1 MREILPDIARWRE
14 RGERVALATVVRAYG
29 SAPRKAGSKM
39 AVSESGEMSGSV
51 SGGCV
56 EADVVLHSRQI
67 LESGAPRLIEYGIS
81 DEFALDVGLA
91 CGGSIE
97 VFVEPLKPSPLHAAL
112 EACIAEE
119 TGAVLLTIIGGR
131 GTLAAKLLVR
141 EDGSTQGSLGAP
153 ALDAAAIGEALLHLR
168 RGESGVIRCPAGS
181 GDEAEVFVDAYPP
194 PPTLLI
200 FGGNH
205 VAVELTRLAKALS
218 FRVEVVDARGRF
230 ATRERFP
237 DADSITVAWAD
248 DYLGARGLRP
258 NTYVAVLTH
267 DPKLDDPALVGALR
281 AGARYVGAIGSR
293 STHAGRLERLE
304 RQGLTREQLAHIHSP
319 IGLDLGA
326 RDPAEIALSVLAEIV
341 AVKNNAGI
349 AAPTAERQ
357 PQPLV

>member
-1 MREILPDIARWRE
+1 MKELLPDIVRWRE
-14 RGERVALATVVRAYG
+14 RGEWVALATVVAAYG
-29 SAPRKAGSKM
+29 SAPRKPGSKM

-56 EADVVLHSRQI
+56 EADVVLHSRRV

-91 CGGSIE
+91 CGGRIE
-97 VFVEPLKPSPLHAAL
+97 VFVEPLEPSPLHATL
-112 EACIAEE
+112 EACIAGEV
-119 TGAVLLTIIGGR
+119 GVALLTVIGGHSTP
-131 GTLAAKLLVR
+131 GAKLLVR
-141 EDGSTQGSLGAP
+141 EDGSTEGSLGSP
-153 ALDAAAIGEALLHLR
+153 AMDAAATEEALIHLR
-168 RGESGVIRCPAGS
+168 RGESEVIVCPDGS
-181 GDEAEVFVDAYPP
+181 GSEAEVFVDAYPA

-205 VAVELTRLAKALS
+205 VAVELARLAKALS
-218 FRVEVVDARGRF
+218 FRVQVVDARSRF

-237 DADSITVAWAD
+237 DAESITVAWAD
-248 DYLGARGLRP
+248 DYLEARELRP

-281 AGARYVGAIGSR
+281 AGVRYVGAIGSK
-293 STHAGRLERLE
+293 STHAERLERLR
-304 RQGLTREQLAHIHSP
+304 RQGLTPEQLALIHSP

-341 AVKNNAGI
+341 AVKNNVGI
-349 AAPTAERQ
+349 AAPTVERQ
-357 PQPLV
+357 PQPLA